1 MKYGA
6 QERGAVGPASPA
18 GRYAEAPAA
27 ALFPLLRVEN
37 SRNPALMGGAMLIS
51 PMLFFL
57 VDRALLAARR
67 AGTIRPARVT
77 HAVDERRHSTLSEGD
92 GSG

>member
-1 MKYGA
+1 ML
-6 QERGAVGPASPA
+6 RLLRLPF
-18 GRYAEAPAA
+18 
-27 ALFPLLRVEN
+27 FPLLRVEN